1 MYIAS
6 GLSIWGDGEFGENLE
21 YLPGACLARKA
32 PNNVTVKA
40 VRRWTVIVAPQDE
53 PWGERHMAI
62 VDIDGNEL
70 HFSSTLGDQIRAG
83 T

>member
-6 GLSIWGDGEFGENLE
+6 GLSIWGDGEFGENLG

-40 VRRWTVIVAPQDE
+40 VRRWTVIE
-53 PWGERHMAI
+53 G
-62 VDIDGNEL
+62 
-70 HFSSTLGDQIRAG
+70 SSNRFLGQR
-83 T
+83 